1 MCYAAMARADLEK
14 CLREHDAF
22 LDTGMFERLYYE
34 RWMNPRLSIR
44 FPLAIDRYFL
54 APRNAA
60 EVKVKGA
67 IDAYRA
73 VKVPEWEQEIF
84 KQRKRHA
91 DAERS
96 LKTKHTKKAEA
107 DLGISSRKVEQ
118 LKGWLDGT
126 KTLDNKPD
134 DFFVH
139 PMVYGPVIVQTDKGR
154 MLTAM
159 RYHCRL
165 ANKPA
170 SIDRQLP
177 GLYNARID
185 SLEDWWSP
193 VFGKRHAL
201 FVLMGFRENVK
212 RHDMEQREL
221 NPGEAAE
228 NVILEFKPRERQ
240 DMLVPCVWDRWEQGG
255 EVLNSFALITDE
267 PPPEVAAA
275 GHDRCPINLTPEAAH
290 AWLTP
295 GQSRADYFAILVQR
309 QKPYYEHQIA
319 VAA

>member
-1 MCYAAMARADLEK
+1 MARADLMQ

-22 LDTGMFERLYYE
+22 LDTDMFERLYYE
-34 RWMNPRLSIR
+34 RWSIPVSGIR

-54 APRNAA
+54 EPRNPA
-60 EVKVKGA
+60 EEKIKAA

-73 VKVPEWEQEIF
+73 IKIPLWEQEIF
-84 KQRKRHA
+84 KQRKRYA

-107 DLGISSRKVEQ
+107 DLGISARRIEQ

-126 KTLDNKPD
+126 KTLENKPD
-134 DFFVH
+134 DVVVH
-139 PMVYGPVIVQTDKGR
+139 AMNYGPVIIETEKGR

-165 ANKPA
+165 AGKPA

-177 GLYNARID
+177 GLYNARKT
-185 SLEDWWSP
+185 SLQEWWAP
-193 VFGKRHAL
+193 VFGKKHAL
-201 FVLMGFRENVK
+201 FLLTGFRENVK

-221 NPGEAAE
+221 KAGEEPE
-228 NVILEFKPRERQ
+228 NVVLEFHPRDGQ
-240 DMLVPCVWDRWEQGG
+240 DMLVPCIWDRWQQGDQT
-255 EVLNSFALITDE
+255 LHSFALITDE

-275 GHDRCPINLTPEAAH
+275 GHDRCPINLTRSAAH
-290 AWLTP
+290 AWLAP
-295 GQSRADYFAILVQR
+295 HGRSEPEMFEILEQR
-309 QKPYYEHQIA
+309 QRPYYEHA
-319 VAA
+319 LAAA